1 VRVGTDADDPRSVQ
15 LVGELSLSSNRFRQ
29 LQARHDV
36 QAREGMPIRSHHPQ
50 VGDLTLSREKL
61 TIGGGEEQM
70 LVVCHAQPG
79 TSSAGKLTMPA
90 SLASPSPAV
99 TRDAIPG
106 HPASGD
112 VRDG

>member
-1 VRVGTDADDPRSVQ
+1 
-15 LVGELSLSSNRFRQ
+15 
-29 LQARHDV
+29 
-36 QAREGMPIRSHHPQ
+36 
-50 VGDLTLSREKL
+50 
-61 TIGGGEEQM
+61 M
-70 LVVCHAQPG
+70 LVICHAQPG

-90 SLASPSPAV
+90 SLASPSRAV